1 MRTSERRRLLREQ
14 LQRDA
19 EIMMKAARDAIAAGE
34 LRMGLDDRYLSNDA
48 LRLKDALR
56 NVNRSATR
64 ALDVAGVPDAFQGA
78 GPEDWDMD
86 ENEARFWK

>member
-1 MRTSERRRLLREQ
+1 MRTSERRRLLHEQ

-19 EIMMKAARDAIAAGE
+19 EKAARCAK
-34 LRMGLDDRYLSNDA
+34 RGLDDVIGRPEPHGN
-48 LRLKDALR
+48 LKDALR
-56 NVNRSATR
+56 NVSRSATR
-64 ALDVAGVPDAFQGA
+64 ALDTAGVPDELQGA